1 MVAEPLRLQGMAPMC
16 KRHHFHQFFPP
27 AKKML
32 PVIATSVTGHL
43 FSLDFHE
50 SANRGAGA
58 ADPGAL
64 YSAGTEKLLEESSA
78 KHCLPE
84 HLLDAAEG
92 CEWLYLWLDCDREGE
107 NIW

>member
-1 MVAEPLRLQGMAPMC
+1 MVVAEPLRLQGMAPMC

-50 SANRGAGA
+50 VGRTMLI
-58 ADPGAL
+58 D
-64 YSAGTEKLLEESSA
+64 
-78 KHCLPE
+78 
-84 HLLDAAEG
+84 
-92 CEWLYLWLDCDREGE
+92 LYLNL
-107 NIW
+107 